1 MVNYYWLL
9 GKEKRSRIG
18 NKRFKKPDYKV
29 AYITLVSYLHYVP
42 INYAY

>member
-29 AYITLVSYLHYVP
+29 AYITLVSYLYYVS
-42 INYAY
+42 IK